1 MGIIVGSLAGQNWH
15 RQVRRL
21 GLGQKERF
29 DYVFDKTA
37 QAAKEFGFSPM
48 GIDFGAA
55 SLPSTERSYLDELK
69 ARLKENN
76 LVPMCGFGGVS
87 CSYDAEVRAA
97 SLKQAMKGLEVAKYL
112 GAKVSNFGT
121 QRNGR
126 VTRTAQLLL
135 AVEQL
140 KVIGAEA
147 KRLGLVICQEDFDYW
162 SSEELIA
169 MSAGTG
175 LDNVGINNDVGN
187 WLIINED
194 PTLASKKVLPYTF
207 HSHIRDYVL
216 EGGCYDGVAVGDG
229 LVDFEAALP
238 IVAKAAANVDP
249 FIFSIEVDTDD
260 REEDECFRRSCEY
273 VKGWL
278 VRNGFLKA

>member
-15 RQVRRL
+15 RQVRRQ
-21 GLGQKERF
+21 GLGPKERF
-29 DYVFDKTA
+29 EYVFNKTA
-37 QAAKEFGFSPM
+37 QAAKDFGLSPM
-48 GIDFGAA
+48 GIDFGVG
-55 SLPSTERSYLDELK
+55 SLVSTDKGYLDELK

-76 LVPMCGFGGVS
+76 LFPMCGFGSVA

-97 SLKQAMKGLEVAKYL
+97 TVKQAMKGLEVAAYL

-126 VTRTAQLLL
+126 VTRPMQLQL
-135 AVEQL
+135 AIEQL
-140 KVIGAEA
+140 KEIGAEA
-147 KRLGLVICQEDFDYW
+147 KRLGLKICQEDFDYW
-162 SSEELIA
+162 SSAELIT
-169 MSAGTG
+169 MSAATG
-175 LDNVGINNDVGN
+175 LDSVGINNDVGN
-187 WLIINED
+187 WLILDED
-194 PTLASKKVLPYTF
+194 PVLASKKVLPYTF

-216 EGGCYDGVAVGDG
+216 EGATYDGVAVGDG

-238 IVAKAAANVDP
+238 VVAQAAANVDP

-260 REEDECFRRSCEY
+260 KEEDECFRRSCEY

-278 VRNGFLKA
+278 VRNGHLKA